1 MEPNSALSAD
11 TRHHL
16 LRSAGWARYAALL
29 SYISIGI
36 GLTQLLIGVLRGDAS
51 IVTTMISFLI
61 STAISLVM
69 AINLMHFARL
79 SKESLEQ
86 ADAHRLE
93 VALSHLK
100 TYFMIMGILFIIA
113 LAFLVLGLL
122 IAILVAATA

>member
-1 MEPNSALSAD
+1 MEYSTELSEN
-11 TRHHL
+11 TKQHL
-16 LRSAGWARYAALL
+16 LRSVGWARYAALL
-29 SYISIGI
+29 SYMSIGI
-36 GLTQLLIGVLRGDAS
+36 GLLQLLVGVIRGNAS
-51 IVTTMISFLI
+51 ILTTIISFLI

-113 LAFLVLGLL
+113 LVFLVLGLL
-122 IAILVAATA
+122 IGILVAATT